1 MIASHLFP
9 LFRVVVEKGNSSGSD
24 PYGLC
29 TGHEKDG
36 ETWTKTNS

>member
-1 MIASHLFP
+1 MISSHLFP

-29 TGHEKDG
+29 TSHEKDG